1 MRILHTQ
8 QARVLSNVVSGA
20 CFRPLEGGWS
30 MKTTETGEE
39 ILREKGNQ
47 VRAVT
52 SKATVYDAL
61 KLISEEGI
69 GAVTVIEDEGEV
81 KGIMTERDYARNVI
95 LIGKV
100 SQETSVKGNHDR
112 HEESLHRKTRE

>member
-1 MRILHTQ
+1 
-8 QARVLSNVVSGA
+8 
-20 CFRPLEGGWS
+20 